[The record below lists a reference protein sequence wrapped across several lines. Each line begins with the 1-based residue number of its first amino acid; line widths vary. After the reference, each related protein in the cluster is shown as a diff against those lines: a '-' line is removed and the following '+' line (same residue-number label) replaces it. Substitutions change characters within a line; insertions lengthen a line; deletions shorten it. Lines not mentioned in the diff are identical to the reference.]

1 MGGRVLIVEDE
12 PDIRDL
18 LAFHL
23 EREGYH
29 VTRSRTGPDA
39 LRQVRARPPD
49 LILLDLMLP
58 ELGGLDVSGGCAR
71 IPARRRCRS

>member
-29 VTRSRTGPDA
+29 VTRSKTGPKPS
-39 LRQVRARPPD
+39 ARSAPGRPT
-49 LILLDLMLP
+49 
-58 ELGGLDVSGGCAR
+58 SSC
-71 IPARRRCRS
+71 ST